1 MSAKTDL
8 VEQAVTFLL
17 EAVLSVS
24 KAGYMFLQAKL
35 HEVRIDADGL
45 Y

>member
-1 MSAKTDL
+1 MIPTII
-8 VEQAVTFLL
+8 
-17 EAVLSVS
+17 LSVS

-35 HEVRIDADGL
+35 HEVRVDADGL